1 MSESNHGLPETG
13 PISIPVVLP
22 PYWQQ
27 SLASAPPAQTSGTH
41 MAGLIPDDVEEPT
54 FVLRGNKLKCPVC
67 GDTSSTRRKY
77 IDHYRRRHGSNTG

>member
-1 MSESNHGLPETG
+1 MSDSSRGLPETG

-22 PYWQQ
+22 PHWQ
-27 SLASAPPAQTSGTH
+27 SKLYSSVPEQTSGAD

-67 GDTSSTRRKY
+67 GDTSSTRQKY
-77 IDHYRRRHGSNTG
+77 IAHYRRRHATQ